1 MTTVFAFDLA
11 LALSA
16 AAAVAAACA
25 ALRLLSVSGA
35 LAAFVVGALV
45 FGLGGSVA
53 VAALLAFFLS
63 SSLLSRLGT
72 RRKAAAAEHYAKPGP
87 RDAAQVLA
95 NGGVPVLLVVLAALT
110 PAGAEPTGRE
120 WAVMLLGALAA
131 VNADTWATEIGG
143 ALSRRPRLVTTL
155 RVVPAGTSG
164 AISAAGVAAA
174 LCGAA
179 FIALAGWAA
188 WPRASLHLL
197 WRPDSAELLA
207 IAWAGF
213 VAAMADSVLGASLQ
227 ARYRC
232 GACGRVSEQ
241 ARHCGA
247 PGMRV
252 GGLRWVTND
261 AVNLIASAIGALC
274 AWFLV
279 SRFAWPV

>member
-1 MTTVFAFDLA
+1 MTPVSAFNLA
-11 LALSA
+11 VALSA
-16 AAAVAAACA
+16 AAAIAAACV
-25 ALRLLSVSGA
+25 ALRLLTAGGA

-63 SSLLSRLGT
+63 SSLLSRLGG
-72 RRKAAAAEHYAKPGP
+72 RSKAAAAEHNAKPGP
-87 RDAAQVLA
+87 RDAAQVVA

-120 WAVMLLGALAA
+120 WTVMLLGALAA

-188 WPRASLHLL
+188 WPRASLHLRGGRTPPSFSPSRGPASWL
-197 WRPDSAELLA
+197 PWRTACSAPRSRRA
-207 IAWAGF
+207 TAAAP
-213 VAAMADSVLGASLQ
+213 VAASPSRRATA
-227 ARYRC
+227 ARP
-232 GACGRVSEQ
+232 ACGSV
-241 ARHCGA
+241 A
-247 PGMRV
+247 
-252 GGLRWVTND
+252 
-261 AVNLIASAIGALC
+261 C
-274 AWFLV
+274 AG
-279 SRFAWPV
+279 